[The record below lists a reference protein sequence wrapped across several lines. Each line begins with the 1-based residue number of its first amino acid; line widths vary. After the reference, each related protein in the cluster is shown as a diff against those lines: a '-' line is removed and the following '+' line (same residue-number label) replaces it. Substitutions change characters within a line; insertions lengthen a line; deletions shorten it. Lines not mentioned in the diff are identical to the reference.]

1 MSSFLLELLPFV
13 AVLSAIFVITAVNPI
28 LGVLFLIA
36 VFITVSAYLALLGLT
51 FLALSYL
58 IIYVG
63 AIAILFLFVIMM
75 LDIKLAE
82 LSSSG
87 EEASKVYPVA
97 FLIGTPFLW
106 TLTGSPLFR
115 GDTLYSWFDQ
125 TTLGIAHISDPS
137 SLQWTNLFAAWQVSN
152 IHSLGICLYTIY
164 PLWLIYAGIILLL
177 AIIGP
182 IILCLD
188 KTSGSTS

>member
-1 MSSFLLELLPFV
+1 MSPILLELLPFM

-28 LGVLFLIA
+28 LAVLFLIA
-36 VFITVSAYLALLGLT
+36 VFITVSAYLALLGLS

-87 EEASKVYPVA
+87 EEVSKVYPVA

-137 SLQWTNLFAAWQVSN
+137 VLQWTNLFATFSN
-152 IHSLGICLYTIY
+152 IHSLGVCLYTVY

-188 KTSGSTS
+188 KTNTS

>member
-1 MSSFLLELLPFV
+1 MSPFLLELLPFV

>member
-1 MSSFLLELLPFV
+1 MSPILLELLPFM

-28 LGVLFLIA
+28 LAVLFLIA

-87 EEASKVYPVA
+87 EEVSKVYPVA

-106 TLTGSPLFR
+106 TLTGSPLFK

-137 SLQWTNLFAAWQVSN
+137 VLQWTNLFATFSN
-152 IHSLGICLYTIY
+152 IHSLGVCLYTVY

-182 IILCLD
+182 IILCLN

>member
-1 MSSFLLELLPFV
+1 MSPILLELLPFM

-28 LGVLFLIA
+28 LAVLFLIA
-36 VFITVSAYLALLGLT
+36 VFITVSAYLALLGLS

-87 EEASKVYPVA
+87 EEVSKVYPVA

-137 SLQWTNLFAAWQVSN
+137 VLQWTNLFATFSN
-152 IHSLGICLYTIY
+152 IHSLGVCLYTVY

>member
-1 MSSFLLELLPFV
+1 MNLFLLEILPIV
-13 AVLSAIFVITAVNPI
+13 AVIFAISLLTALNPI
-28 LGVLFLIA
+28 LAVLFLIS

-97 FLIGTPFLW
+97 FLVGTPFLW
-106 TLTGSPLFR
+106 TLTGSPLFKA
-115 GDTLYSWFDQ
+115 DTVYSWFDL
-125 TTLGIAHISDPS
+125 TSLGIAHISDPS
-137 SLQWTNLFAAWQVSN
+137 ALQWTNLFAAFSN
-152 IHSLGICLYTIY
+152 IHSLGVCLYTVY
-164 PLWLIYAGIILLL
+164 PLWLIYGGIILLL

>member
-1 MSSFLLELLPFV
+1 MSPILLELLPFM

-28 LGVLFLIA
+28 LAVLFLIA

-97 FLIGTPFLW
+97 FLVGTPFLW

-137 SLQWTNLFAAWQVSN
+137 VLQWTNLFAAFSN
-152 IHSLGICLYTIY
+152 IHSLGVCLYTVY
-164 PLWLIYAGIILLL
+164 PLWLIYVGIILLL

-188 KTSGSTS
+188 KTSVSTS

>member
-1 MSSFLLELLPFV
+1 MNLFLLEILPIV
-13 AVLSAIFVITAVNPI
+13 AVIFAISLLTALNPI
-28 LGVLFLIA
+28 LAVLFLIS

-97 FLIGTPFLW
+97 FLVGTPFLW
-106 TLTGSPLFR
+106 TLTGSPLFKA
-115 GDTLYSWFDQ
+115 DTVYSWFDL
-125 TTLGIAHISDPS
+125 TSLGIAHISDPS
-137 SLQWTNLFAAWQVSN
+137 ALQWTNLFAAFSH
-152 IHSLGICLYTIY
+152 IHSLGVCLYTVY
-164 PLWLIYAGIILLL
+164 PLWLIYGGIILLL

>member
-1 MSSFLLELLPFV
+1 
-13 AVLSAIFVITAVNPI
+13 
-28 LGVLFLIA
+28 
-36 VFITVSAYLALLGLT
+36 
-51 FLALSYL
+51 
-58 IIYVG
+58 
-63 AIAILFLFVIMM
+63 MM

-87 EEASKVYPVA
+87 EEASKVYPIA

-137 SLQWTNLFAAWQVSN
+137 ALQWTNLFAAFSN
-152 IHSLGICLYTIY
+152 IHSLGAQLYYALIKLAVP
-164 PLWLIYAGIILLL
+164 PLSMLFPLFFQSLVDVIPSKMLISLKFPRWTYLKSIELRLLEV
-177 AIIGP
+177 
-182 IILCLD
+182 
-188 KTSGSTS
+188 GSTC

>member
-1 MSSFLLELLPFV
+1 MSPILLELLPFV

-28 LGVLFLIA
+28 LAVLFLIA

-87 EEASKVYPVA
+87 EEVSKVYPVA

-137 SLQWTNLFAAWQVSN
+137 VLQWTNLFATFSN
-152 IHSLGICLYTIY
+152 IHSLGVCLYTVY

>member
-28 LGVLFLIA
+28 LAVLFLIA
-36 VFITVSAYLALLGLT
+36 VFITVSVYLALLGLT

-87 EEASKVYPVA
+87 EEASKIYPIA

-106 TLTGSPLFR
+106 TLTGSPLFK
-115 GDTLYSWFDQ
+115 GETLYNWFDQ

-137 SLQWTNLFAAWQVSN
+137 ALQWTNLFAAFSN
-152 IHSLGICLYTIY
+152 IHSLGVCLYTIY

-188 KTSGSTS
+188 KTSESTS

>member
-1 MSSFLLELLPFV
+1 MSSILLELLPFV

-28 LGVLFLIA
+28 LAVLFLIA

-97 FLIGTPFLW
+97 FIIGTPFLW
-106 TLTGSPLFR
+106 TRSPLFR

-125 TTLGIAHISDPS
+125 TTLAIAHISDPS
-137 SLQWTNLFAAWQVSN
+137 VLQWTNLFAAFSN
-152 IHSLGICLYTIY
+152 IHSLGVCLYTVY
-164 PLWLIYAGIILLL
+164 PLWLIYVGIILLL

-182 IILCLD
+182 IRLCLD

>member
-1 MSSFLLELLPFV
+1 MNVFLLEILPLV
-13 AVLSAIFVITAVNPI
+13 AVIFAISLLTALNPI
-28 LGVLFLIA
+28 LAVLFLIA

-63 AIAILFLFVIMM
+63 AIAILFLFVVMM

-115 GDTLYSWFDQ
+115 VDILYNGEPVRDQ
-125 TTLGIAHISDPS
+125 RNGVPIRNATG
-137 SLQWTNLFAAWQVSN
+137 
-152 IHSLGICLYTIY
+152 YT
-164 PLWLIYAGIILLL
+164 LL
-177 AIIGP
+177 ASSPEELNSASLISSIITTKRKSMAIAP
-182 IILCLD
+182 
-188 KTSGSTS
+188 TYMMR

>member
-1 MSSFLLELLPFV
+1 MSPFLLELLPFV

-28 LGVLFLIA
+28 LAVLFLIA